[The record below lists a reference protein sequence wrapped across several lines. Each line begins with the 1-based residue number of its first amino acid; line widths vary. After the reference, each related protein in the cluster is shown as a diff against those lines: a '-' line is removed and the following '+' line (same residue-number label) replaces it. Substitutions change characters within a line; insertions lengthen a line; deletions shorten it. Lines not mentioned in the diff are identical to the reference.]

1 MSINKDGWSRVFER
15 HENIITRQIAGETI
29 LVPIRGKLADMEH
42 IFTLNTVGKYIWEHL
57 DGKKNLAELLDSLL
71 DQFEVNRED
80 AERDTLEFIDQIAK
94 TGLASEK
101 P

>member
-1 MSINKDGWSRVFER
+1 VSINKDGWTRVFER

-42 IFTLNTVGKYIWEHL
+42 IFTLNMVGNYIWEHL
-57 DGKKNLAELLDSLL
+57 DGGKNLAELLDSLL
-71 DQFEVNRED
+71 DHFEVNRED

-101 P
+101 S